1 MVGHDYVLK
10 LGNYELEC
18 QSAIEQLR
26 EQRIIERIW
35 ELDYTV
41 WKSQS
46 DEIVNRLGWLQAPS
60 YTKSHIPSIESFIAE
75 LRNEGMTHGLLLGM
89 GGSSLAPEVFRS
101 VFGVKPGYLDLAVL
115 DSTVPDVVLTYAR
128 RLDPKRTLVI
138 ASTKSGGTVETI
150 SFTKYFYAWLQDA
163 LGDEKAGQHFIA
175 ITDPGSGLETLAR
188 EWQFRKIFLNDP
200 NIGGRFSALS
210 LFGMVPAALIGVDI
224 EGFLKRAD
232 RMAQR
237 CQQHAESNP
246 GAILGAVIGKLAQ
259 LGRDKLTFLLSPE
272 LIPLGGWIEQ
282 LIAESTGKEG
292 RGIVPIIGEAE
303 LDPTDYAPDRL
314 FVLIQLAGENGHTHR
329 VNALVEAG
337 HPVIEITLDRCE
349 DLAGELFRW
358 EMATAIACYFL
369 EVNPFDQPN
378 VESSKVAA
386 RQMIASYRQSGR
398 LPEMEPTAIVDGIK
412 IWSDASAKN
421 ISDAIKR
428 LMDHAQRGENG
439 LNRSYVAIQS
449 FMAPSSEMDASLHKL
464 RTAIQQSYRLATTVG
479 YGPRFLHSTGQLHKG
494 DAGNGLFIQITAPFA
509 EDTLIPEPS
518 EPASS
523 HISFGTLALAQAL
536 GDFHALR
543 AANRNIVRFHLS
555 NDVIGGIKKI
565 IESIRKLNKKAL

>member
-1 MVGHDYVLK
+1 MVGQDYVLK
-10 LGNYELEC
+10 LGNYEIEY
-18 QSAIEQLR
+18 QSAIEQLGLH
-26 EQRIIERIW
+26 RIIERIW
-35 ELDYTV
+35 ELDHTV
-41 WKSQS
+41 WKSQP
-46 DEIVNRLGWLQAPS
+46 DEITNRLGWLQAPA
-60 YTKSHIPSIESFIAE
+60 YTMRHIPSIESFIAE

-150 SFTKYFYAWLQDA
+150 SLTKYFYAWFKEA
-163 LGDEKAGQHFIA
+163 LGDEKAGQHFMA
-175 ITDPGSGLETLAR
+175 ITDPGSGLETLAK
-188 EWQFRKIFLNDP
+188 EWKFRKIFLNDP

-224 EGFLKRAD
+224 EDFLKRAEG
-232 RMAQR
+232 MAQR
-237 CQQHAESNP
+237 CQQQAESNP

-259 LGRDKLTFLLSPE
+259 LGRDKLTFLLSSR
-272 LIPLGGWIEQ
+272 LMPLGGWIEQ

-303 LDPTDYAPDRL
+303 LNAADYGPDRL
-314 FVLIQLAGENGHTHR
+314 FVLIHLDGENDHTQR
-329 VNALVEAG
+329 VNALVEGG
-337 HPVIEITLDRCE
+337 HPVIEITLNQRE

-378 VESSKVAA
+378 VESAKVAA
-386 RQMIASYRQSGR
+386 RQIVATYRKTGR
-398 LPEMEPTAIVDGIK
+398 LTEIEPMAIVDGIK
-412 IWSDASAKN
+412 IWSDSPAKR
-421 ISDAIKR
+421 ISDAIKH
-428 LMDHAQRGENG
+428 LMDHAQRGDNARR
-439 LNRSYVAIQS
+439 RSYVAIQS
-449 FMAPSSEMDASLHKL
+449 FLAPSAEIDASLHEL
-464 RTAIQQSYRLATTVG
+464 RTAIQQCYRTATTVG

-509 EDTLIPEPS
+509 EDALIPEPS

-543 AANRNIVRFHLS
+543 AANRNVVRFHLS
-555 NDVIGGIKKI
+555 KNVIGGLQKI
-565 IESIRKLNKKAL
+565 IESIQQLNKKAL